1 MIEIDKRDAFC
12 WIITKTASVTRNLY
26 GIEICWP
33 ARRTSIRQEFS
44 KLDLASCGLSS
55 AAVLSAGQYLATLI
69 AQYNDPLL
77 RTYAACWNLTCSAV
91 ITPMLFWVP
100 VKVVCKF
107 CLRLSEVPII
117 LEYDP
122 SAVQLFELLYLK
134 TPCCALTQHAR
145 IWPVQLL

>member
-122 SAVQLFELLYLK
+122 SAVQLLYLK
-134 TPCCALTQHAR
+134 TPYCALTQHAR